1 MTSTAAPRLRALIEQ
16 ATPPAPAPARAA
28 IERRERCELC
38 GMSLAEVH
46 RHVVDLAQRQ
56 LLCACRA
63 CQVLFDHDAAGGQH
77 YRLVPDRCVRL
88 EELRLDDLAWRSLDL
103 PVDVAFFLRDGDT
116 GRVTALYP
124 SPAGCTESQLELAAW
139 SEIESDNPSLAQM
152 RADVEALLVN
162 RAGGA
167 RDAFVVGIDECYRLV
182 ALVRRH
188 WRGFGGGDVV
198 WQELARFFE
207 RLDARAG
214 GRT

>member
-1 MTSTAAPRLRALIEQ
+1 MTSTAAPRLRALIDR
-16 ATPPAPAPARAA
+16 ATPPAPARAA
-28 IERRERCELC
+28 TERREHCELC
-38 GMSLAEVH
+38 GVPLPEVH
-46 RHVVDLAQRQ
+46 RHVVDLSARR

-77 YRLVPDRCVRL
+77 YRLVPDRCLRL
-88 EELRLDDLAWRSLDL
+88 EDLRLDDLAWRALDL
-103 PVDVAFFLRDGDT
+103 PVEMAFFLRDGGT
-116 GRVTALYP
+116 GRVTAFYP
-124 SPAGCTESQLELAAW
+124 SPVGCTESELELAAW
-139 SEIESDNPSLAQM
+139 TEIETDNPAVAQM

-207 RLDARAG
+207 RLHVRAG